1 MHLSIYNKYIKLMY
15 FNLQATRAEV
25 KIANWVVQHNIPL
38 AVTDHLSPM
47 FKDIFPDSQIAKS
60 YASARTKT
68 TCILNGSL
76 APYFKACLVATIKS
90 APFSL
95 AIDGSND
102 SGLEKMNPMTIR
114 YFDAR
119 RVKTQLLDMC
129 LTSGVHFNYTSHVFN
144 HFVYARKLLHRSSPR
159 TPGWHS
165 RVNICENGR
174 CTRE

>member
-1 MHLSIYNKYIKLMY
+1 M
-15 FNLQATRAEV
+15 

-47 FKDIFPDSQIAKS
+47 FKDIFPDSQIAKG

-76 APYFKACLVATIKS
+76 APHFKASLVATIKS

-102 SGLEKMNPMTIR
+102 AGLEKMNPMTIR

-129 LTSGVHFNYTSHVFN
+129 LTSGVQFKYSYRYVI
-144 HFVYARKLLHRSSPR
+144 VYACKILHCFSPR
-159 TPGWHS
+159 TPGRYS
-165 RVNICENGR
+165 SVNICKNG
-174 CTRE
+174 